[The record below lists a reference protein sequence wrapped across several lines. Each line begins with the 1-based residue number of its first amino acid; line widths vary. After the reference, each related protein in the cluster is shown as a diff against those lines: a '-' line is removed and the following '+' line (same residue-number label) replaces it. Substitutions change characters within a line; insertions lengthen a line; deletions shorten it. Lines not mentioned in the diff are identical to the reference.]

1 MIKVIGICCASIA
14 LFFEFSSYWKQ
25 ITKTLRSKHSNQ
37 VSSSAYLYKM
47 AKIFFN
53 LINLAIFANWVG
65 FGMESAALIICMMAL
80 TVVAHF
86 KPKGWK
92 LIHIGK

>member
-1 MIKVIGICCASIA
+1 MIAIGIACACIA
-14 LFFEFSSYWKQ
+14 LCFEFASYYKQ

-37 VSSSAYLYKM
+37 VSSSAYLYKIG
-47 AKIFFN
+47 KISFN
-53 LINLAIFANWVG
+53 LINLAIFSNWVG
-65 FGMESAALIICMMAL
+65 FTMECAALIICVTAL

-92 LIHIGK
+92 LIHFGK

>member
-1 MIKVIGICCASIA
+1 MIRLIGIACASIA

-25 ITKTLRSKHSNQ
+25 ITKTLRAKHSNQ

-65 FGMESAALIICMMAL
+65 FTMETASLVICIAAL

-86 KPKGWK
+86 KPKGWR
-92 LIHIGK
+92 LIHFGK